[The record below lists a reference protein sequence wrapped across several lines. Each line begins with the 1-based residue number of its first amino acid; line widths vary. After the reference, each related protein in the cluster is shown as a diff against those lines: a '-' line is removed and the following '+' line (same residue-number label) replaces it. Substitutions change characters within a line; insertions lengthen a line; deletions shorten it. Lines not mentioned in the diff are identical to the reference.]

1 MAQEPDYTDGW
12 SDKQYTI
19 TILTHETSHMWFGN
33 SVTFKWWS
41 YFWLNEA
48 FARYYQYFLTHEVKL
63 TGKTLKP
70 ICMQL

>member
-1 MAQEPDYTDGW
+1 MLAHEPDYTDGW

-19 TILTHETSHMWFGN
+19 TILVHETSHMWFGN

-48 FARYYQYFLTHEVKL
+48 FARYYQYYLAHEV
-63 TGKTLKP
+63 
-70 ICMQL
+70 IS